1 MKPIQIDFIEDRRWQ
16 WVWAFAVLF
25 GVCVMAWA
33 SWHWQKTSST
43 VRDAENRIGVAGQQL
58 KLLDAPK
65 EIRLNPRHASA
76 EQAAKLLQQDLNKV
90 FATVENLAEPGTRLR
105 NLSLDGS
112 SGILRLEFELDSMN
126 RAASLTTLFNTGY
139 ENRPWQLES
148 VSSVASNN
156 PMGFA
161 VAQVIRGIWTVQLD
175 KL

>member
-1 MKPIQIDFIEDRRWQ
+1 MKPIQIDFIENRRWR
-16 WVWAFAVLF
+16 WVWTSAILF
-25 GVCVMAWA
+25 GVCLMAWT
-33 SWHWQKTSST
+33 SWHWQKNTSAT
-43 VRDAENRIGVAGQQL
+43 RDMENRISAAGQQL
-58 KLLDAPK
+58 KLLNAPE

-76 EQAAKLLQQDLNKV
+76 EQAAKLLQQDMNKV

-105 NLSLDGS
+105 NLSLDGA
-112 SGILRLEFELDSMN
+112 SGIVRLEFELDSMS

-148 VSSVASNN
+148 VSGAANNN

-161 VAQVIRGIWTVQLD
+161 TAQAIRGIWTVQLD